1 MPVRCRF
8 LPCNYHP
15 DHPLRGFLPLRA
27 EQRGVLAGAARGPA
41 HDRTVV
47 SVGDRLLSRIPAYR
61 RRRSACLSKRTGE
74 VLSRMVPGNLH
85 AGDQPLHVLVGHQ
98 AGPDNLVPVYSGIP
112 DRVGW
117 PCLHADPDRRR
128 THDPVR
134 DRTLSYAKVFLGA
147 GSRDRQPTSERIA
160 IGRAMDIAILIG
172 SFTIVCLLGMPVAY
186 ALGLAAILA
195 ALWVGIPLEAVM
207 LKVSG
212 GMSAFSLLA
221 IPFFILAG
229 AIMAV
234 GGMAERLVNLAKVFV
249 GFIRGG
255 MALVNI
261 LASTMF
267 GCISGSSVA
276 DTAAVGSVM
285 IPQMIKNGYP
295 RLFAVNVTISGSL
308 QPLLVPPSHN
318 MIIYSIAA
326 GGTIS
331 VAHLFMGGIIP
342 AFLLG
347 LSLIILVLIIAHRN
361 NFPKGEVVPLR
372 QALKIALDAVWG
384 MITIA
389 IILGG
394 ILSGIF
400 TPTESAAVAVV
411 YAFLVTMFVYRD
423 VKWSQLPAL
432 IARVVRTVGMVM
444 IMIGFSIAFGYMMA
458 IMRIPA
464 MATEFFISISSDK
477 YTFLLYINILLLLLG
492 TFMDLAP
499 MLLICTPIFL
509 PVIKTFGIDPVHFG
523 IIMILNL
530 GIGLLTPPVGPTMVV
545 GCAIGKVSMEAV
557 SRSILVFYIPMV
569 IVLFL
574 VTYIPAL
581 SLWLPHI
588 VLD

>member
-1 MPVRCRF
+1 M
-8 LPCNYHP
+8 
-15 DHPLRGFLPLRA
+15 D
-27 EQRGVLAGAARGPA
+27 
-41 HDRTVV
+41 
-47 SVGDRLLSRIPAYR
+47 
-61 RRRSACLSKRTGE
+61 
-74 VLSRMVPGNLH
+74 
-85 AGDQPLHVLVGHQ
+85 
-98 AGPDNLVPVYSGIP
+98 
-112 DRVGW
+112 
-117 PCLHADPDRRR
+117 
-128 THDPVR
+128 
-134 DRTLSYAKVFLGA
+134 VF
-147 GSRDRQPTSERIA
+147 
-160 IGRAMDIAILIG
+160 ILIG
-172 SFTIVCLLGMPVAY
+172 SFTIVCLMGMPVAY
-186 ALGLAAILA
+186 ALGIASILA

-212 GMSAFSLLA
+212 GMSGFSLLA

-331 VAHLFMGGIIP
+331 VAHLFMAGIIP
-342 AFLLG
+342 ALLLG
-347 LSLIILVLIIAHRN
+347 LSLIILVLIIAQRQSL
-361 NFPKGEVVPLR
+361 PKGEIVPLR
-372 QALKIALDAVWG
+372 QAFKIALDAVWG
-384 MITIA
+384 MITVA

-400 TPTESAAVAVV
+400 TPTEAGAVAVV
-411 YAFLVTMFVYRD
+411 YAFFVTMFVYRD
-423 VKWSQLPAL
+423 VKWSELPKL

-458 IMRIPA
+458 IMRVPA
-464 MATEFFISISSDK
+464 MATQFFVDISNDRFM
-477 YTFLLYINILLLLLG
+477 FLLWVNILLLALG

-509 PVIKTFGIDPVHFG
+509 PVIKAFGIDPVHFG

-545 GCAIGKVSMEAV
+545 GCAIGRVSMEAV
-557 SRSILVFYIPMV
+557 SRSILIFYVPMV
-569 IVLFL
+569 IVLLL

-581 SLWLPHI
+581 TLWLPSM
-588 VLD
+588 VLK

>member
-1 MPVRCRF
+1 V
-8 LPCNYHP
+8 
-15 DHPLRGFLPLRA
+15 D
-27 EQRGVLAGAARGPA
+27 VL
-41 HDRTVV
+41 
-47 SVGDRLLSRIPAYR
+47 
-61 RRRSACLSKRTGE
+61 
-74 VLSRMVPGNLH
+74 
-85 AGDQPLHVLVGHQ
+85 
-98 AGPDNLVPVYSGIP
+98 
-112 DRVGW
+112 
-117 PCLHADPDRRR
+117 
-128 THDPVR
+128 
-134 DRTLSYAKVFLGA
+134 
-147 GSRDRQPTSERIA
+147 
-160 IGRAMDIAILIG
+160 ILIG
-172 SFTIVCLLGMPVAY
+172 SFAVLCLLGMPVAY
-186 ALGLAAILA
+186 ALGLASILA
-195 ALWVGIPLEAVM
+195 ALWIGIPLEAVM

-212 GMSAFSLLA
+212 GMSGFSLLA
-221 IPFFILAG
+221 IPFFILCG

-261 LASTMF
+261 VASTMF

-331 VAHLFMGGIIP
+331 VAHLFMGGVIP
-342 AFLLG
+342 ALLLG
-347 LSLIILVLIIAHRN
+347 LSLIILVLIIAHREK
-361 NFPKGEVVPLR
+361 FPKGEVIPLR
-372 QALKIALDAVWG
+372 QALKIAFDAIWG
-384 MITIA
+384 MITIV

-394 ILSGIF
+394 ILSGVF
-400 TPTESAAVAVV
+400 TPTESAAVACI
-411 YAFLVTMFVYRD
+411 YAFFVTMFVYRD
-423 VKWSQLPAL
+423 CKWSELPKL

-444 IMIGFSIAFGYMMA
+444 IMIGFSIAFGYLMA
-458 IMRIPA
+458 IMRVPA
-464 MATEFFISISSDK
+464 IATQFFIDISSDK
-477 YTFLLYINILLLLLG
+477 YMFLLWINILLLVLG

-509 PVIKTFGIDPVHFG
+509 PVIKAFGIDPVHFG

-545 GCAIGKVSMEAV
+545 GCAIGRVSMEAV
-557 SRSILVFYIPMV
+557 SRSILVFYIPML
-569 IVLFL
+569 IVLLL

-581 SLWLPHI
+581 SLWLPS
-588 VLD
+588 VLLK

>member
-1 MPVRCRF
+1 M
-8 LPCNYHP
+8 
-15 DHPLRGFLPLRA
+15 
-27 EQRGVLAGAARGPA
+27 E
-41 HDRTVV
+41 
-47 SVGDRLLSRIPAYR
+47 
-61 RRRSACLSKRTGE
+61 
-74 VLSRMVPGNLH
+74 
-85 AGDQPLHVLVGHQ
+85 
-98 AGPDNLVPVYSGIP
+98 
-112 DRVGW
+112 
-117 PCLHADPDRRR
+117 
-128 THDPVR
+128 
-134 DRTLSYAKVFLGA
+134 
-147 GSRDRQPTSERIA
+147 
-160 IGRAMDIAILIG
+160 IAILIG

-212 GMSAFSLLA
+212 GMSGFSLLA

-342 AFLLG
+342 ALLLG

-384 MITIA
+384 MITIV

-400 TPTESAAVAVV
+400 TAIESGAVACV
-411 YAFLVTMFVYRD
+411 YALFCTMVIYKEYRWRDMPKLVHRVTKTVAMVMMVIGFAACFGYLMAIM
-423 VKWSQLPAL
+423 QLPAKATAFFL
-432 IARVVRTVGMVM
+432 
-444 IMIGFSIAFGYMMA
+444 SI
-458 IMRIPA
+458 
-464 MATEFFISISSDK
+464 TNDK
-477 YTFLLYINILLLLLG
+477 YAMLLLINILLLLLG
-492 TFMDLAP
+492 TFMDMAP
-499 MLLICTPIFL
+499 MILICTPILL
-509 PVIKTFGIDPVHFG
+509 PVVKAMGVDPVHFG
-523 IIMILNL
+523 MIMLLNL
-530 GIGLLTPPVGPTMVV
+530 GIGLITPPVGPTLFV
-545 GCAIGKVSMEAV
+545 GCAIGKVTMEEVA
-557 SRSILVFYIPMV
+557 RELWPFYGAMCAALLI
-569 IVLFL
+569 
-574 VTYIPAL
+574 VTYFPGL
-581 SLWLPHI
+581 SLWLPRT
-588 VLD
+588 LGY

>member
-1 MPVRCRF
+1 M
-8 LPCNYHP
+8 
-15 DHPLRGFLPLRA
+15 D
-27 EQRGVLAGAARGPA
+27 
-41 HDRTVV
+41 VV
-47 SVGDRLLSRIPAYR
+47 
-61 RRRSACLSKRTGE
+61 
-74 VLSRMVPGNLH
+74 
-85 AGDQPLHVLVGHQ
+85 
-98 AGPDNLVPVYSGIP
+98 
-112 DRVGW
+112 
-117 PCLHADPDRRR
+117 
-128 THDPVR
+128 
-134 DRTLSYAKVFLGA
+134 
-147 GSRDRQPTSERIA
+147 
-160 IGRAMDIAILIG
+160 ILIG
-172 SFTIVCLLGMPVAY
+172 SFTIVCLMGMPVAY
-186 ALGLAAILA
+186 ALGIASILA

-212 GMSAFSLLA
+212 GMSGFSLLA

-331 VAHLFMGGIIP
+331 VAQLFMAGILP
-342 AFLLG
+342 ALLLG
-347 LSLIILVLIIAHRN
+347 LSLIILVLIIAQRQS
-361 NFPKGEVVPLR
+361 FPKGEIVPIR
-372 QALKIALDAVWG
+372 KALKIALDAVWG
-384 MITIA
+384 MITVA

-400 TPTESAAVAVV
+400 TPTEAGAVAVV
-411 YAFLVTMFVYRD
+411 YAFFVTMFVYRD
-423 VKWSQLPAL
+423 VKWSELPKL

-458 IMRIPA
+458 IMRVPA
-464 MATEFFISISSDK
+464 MATQFFVDISTDR
-477 YTFLLYINILLLLLG
+477 YMFLLWVNILLLALG

-509 PVIKTFGIDPVHFG
+509 PVIKAFGIDPVHFG

-545 GCAIGKVSMEAV
+545 GCAIGRVSMEAV
-557 SRSILVFYIPMV
+557 SRSILIFYVPMV
-569 IVLFL
+569 IVLVL
-574 VTYIPAL
+574 ITYIPAL
-581 SLWLPHI
+581 TLWLPSV
-588 VLD
+588 VLK

>member
-1 MPVRCRF
+1 M
-8 LPCNYHP
+8 
-15 DHPLRGFLPLRA
+15 D
-27 EQRGVLAGAARGPA
+27 
-41 HDRTVV
+41 
-47 SVGDRLLSRIPAYR
+47 
-61 RRRSACLSKRTGE
+61 
-74 VLSRMVPGNLH
+74 
-85 AGDQPLHVLVGHQ
+85 
-98 AGPDNLVPVYSGIP
+98 
-112 DRVGW
+112 
-117 PCLHADPDRRR
+117 
-128 THDPVR
+128 
-134 DRTLSYAKVFLGA
+134 VF
-147 GSRDRQPTSERIA
+147 
-160 IGRAMDIAILIG
+160 ILIG
-172 SFTIVCLLGMPVAY
+172 VFTIVCLAGMPVAY
-186 ALGLAAILA
+186 ALGIAAIAA
-195 ALWVGIPLEAVM
+195 ALWIDLPLEAVM

-212 GMSAFSLLA
+212 GMSGFSLLA

-331 VAHLFMGGIIP
+331 VAHMFMAGIIP
-342 AFLLG
+342 ALLLG
-347 LSLIILVLIIAHRN
+347 LSLIILVLIIAYRKSY
-361 NFPKGEVVPLR
+361 PKGDVVPLR
-372 QALKIALDAVWG
+372 QALKTAFDAIWG
-384 MITIA
+384 MVTIA

-400 TPTESAAVAVV
+400 TPTEAGAVAVV
-411 YAFLVTMFVYRD
+411 YAFFVTMFVYRD
-423 VKWSQLPAL
+423 VKWSELPKL
-432 IARVVRTVGMVM
+432 IGRVVRTVGMVM

-458 IMRIPA
+458 IMQIPA
-464 MATEFFISISSDK
+464 KATEFFIAISSDK

-545 GCAIGKVSMEAV
+545 GCAIGRVSMEAV
-557 SRSILVFYIPMV
+557 SRSIIVFYIPMI
-569 IVLFL
+569 IVLLL

-581 SLWLPHI
+581 SLWLPSV
-588 VLD
+588 VLAK